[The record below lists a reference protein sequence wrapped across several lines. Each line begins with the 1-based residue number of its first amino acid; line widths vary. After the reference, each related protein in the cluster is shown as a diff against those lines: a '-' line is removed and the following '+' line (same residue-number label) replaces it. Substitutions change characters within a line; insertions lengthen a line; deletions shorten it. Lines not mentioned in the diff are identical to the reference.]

1 MVGLI
6 LFKRKMDIQQIS
18 SLKDFIIVT
27 ANESHA
33 PYAQQICDLIE
44 ESARVRGTGIA
55 KRDPNYIKKKL
66 VLGNSVVAFD
76 GDRLVGFCYV
86 ESWGHGNYVSNSG
99 LIVDPEYR
107 KHGLARMIKKEAF
120 DLARNLYPDAKVFG
134 ITTSGPVMKINTELG
149 YMPVPFAELTQDEEF
164 WKGCSSCPN
173 YAILQAKERKMC
185 LCTGMLA
192 PSKNEE
198 LKMKLDLSNQIINNK
213 KVEKKAVLQTTA
225 QAVAKPV
232 EDYKEFKTVR
242 FATDFF

>member
-1 MVGLI
+1 
-6 LFKRKMDIQQIS
+6 MDIQQNIS
-18 SLKDFIIVT
+18 IKDFTIVV

-33 PYAQQICDLIE
+33 HYAQQICDLIE

-55 KRDPNYIKKKL
+55 KRDPEYIKKKL
-66 VLGNSVVAFD
+66 VSGHSAVALD
-76 GDRLVGFCYV
+76 GDKLVGFCYV
-86 ESWGHGNYVSNSG
+86 ETWGHGNYVSNSG

-107 KHGLARMIKKEAF
+107 KHGLARAIKKEAF

-149 YMPVPFAELTQDEEF
+149 YMPVPFSDLTQDDTF

-198 LKMKLDLSNQIINNK
+198 LRMKIDLSHQIINNK
-213 KVEKKAVLQTTA
+213 KAEPKPVIPIAP
-225 QAVAKPV
+225 KPV

>member
-1 MVGLI
+1 
-6 LFKRKMDIQQIS
+6 MDIQQNS
-18 SLKDFIIVT
+18 SLKDFTIVV

-66 VLGNSVVAFD
+66 VTGHSVVALD
-76 GDRLVGFCYV
+76 GDKLVGFCYV

-173 YAILQAKERKMC
+173 YSILQAKERKMC

-198 LKMKLDLSNQIINNK
+198 LRMKIDLTNQIINNK
-213 KVEKKAVLQTTA
+213 KAEQKT
-225 QAVAKPV
+225 VAPIVTKPV
-232 EDYKEFKTVR
+232 EEHKEFRTVR

>member
-1 MVGLI
+1 
-6 LFKRKMDIQQIS
+6 MDIQQNIS
-18 SLKDFIIVT
+18 IKDFTIVV

-55 KRDPNYIKKKL
+55 KRDPEYIKKKL
-66 VLGNSVVAFD
+66 VSGHSAVALD
-76 GDRLVGFCYV
+76 GDKLVGFCYV
-86 ESWGHGNYVSNSG
+86 ETWGHGNYVSNSG

-107 KHGLARMIKKEAF
+107 KHGLARAIKKEAF

-149 YMPVPFAELTQDEEF
+149 YMPVPFSDLTQDDTF
-164 WKGCSSCPN
+164 WKGCKSCPN

-198 LKMKLDLSNQIINNK
+198 LRIKIDLTNQIINNK
-213 KVEKKAVLQTTA
+213 KAEPKPVIPIAP
-225 QAVAKPV
+225 KPV